1 LDLNTRVN
9 EALVILRIDYLDRL
23 SGQIGRNEGVSL
35 LLKLLAP
42 LATIG
47 WRFVR
52 IFVGL
57 P

>member
-1 LDLNTRVN
+1 M
-9 EALVILRIDYLDRL
+9 LRIDYLDRL
-23 SGQIGRNEGVSL
+23 FRQLGRYEGTML

-42 LATIG
+42 AGTIG

-52 IFVGL
+52 IWLGM